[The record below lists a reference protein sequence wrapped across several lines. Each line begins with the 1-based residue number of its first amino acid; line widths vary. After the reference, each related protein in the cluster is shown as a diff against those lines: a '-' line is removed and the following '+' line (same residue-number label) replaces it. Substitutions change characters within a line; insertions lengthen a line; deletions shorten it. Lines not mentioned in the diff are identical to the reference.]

1 MALSKGINS
10 YVTIEEADAYFADR
24 LDNTFSLATSE
35 RKAQALV
42 TATMLIDNL
51 NFIGVV
57 SEENQTLAFPR
68 TGYYLDTNRGTSNL
82 GYSHNIGSSM
92 NPTPVR
98 VIKAVYELANHL
110 LTNENLLDDTGK
122 VVSLDISSIKL
133 DHIIPP
139 GKMPSIVLDFLRPLR
154 LNGGGNTWWRAN

>member
-10 YVTIEEADAYFADR
+10 YATVEEADAYFADR
-24 LDNTFSLATSE
+24 LDNTFSLATSI

-42 TATMLIDNL
+42 TATMLINNL

-57 SEENQTLAFPR
+57 SQENQTLSFPR
-68 TGYYLDTNRGTSNL
+68 IGYYMDVSGHNL
-82 GYSHNIGSSM
+82 GSSM
-92 NPTPVR
+92 DPTPIR